1 MKTLKTLE
9 LKFQIKDTSSEG
21 MFSGYASTFGN
32 LDQGG
37 DIVAPGAFT
46 KTIKDR
52 QDHPILMNHNSRA
65 VIGVNKSY
73 REDAHGLYVE
83 GQLVLGSQGGRD
95 AYELMKAGALTGLSI
110 GYDTVVDEMNWD
122 TGVRTL
128 KELKLWEYSL
138 TAFPMNEQAQITS
151 VKTYERFKSEFDDLL
166 AFLKSKPRLS
176 PERLALVDHA
186 IKEFSAL
193 RAVQSTLAAATHD
206 HHEPSE
212 AHSGLGKVTNSLLEV
227 LSR

>member
-9 LKFQIKDTSSEG
+9 LKFQIKETSAEG
-21 MFSGYASTFGN
+21 SFNGYASTFGN
-32 LDQGG
+32 LDLGG
-37 DIVAPGAFT
+37 DIVAPGAFA

-52 QDHPILMNHNSRA
+52 QDHPILLNHNTRA

-128 KELKLWEYSL
+128 KEVKLWEYSL
-138 TAFPMNEQAQITS
+138 TAFPMNEAAQVTS
-151 VKTYERFKSEFDDLL
+151 VKSFDRFTAEIDSLL
-166 AFLKSKPRLS
+166 ALLKSKKRLT
-176 PERLALVDHA
+176 PERLAYVEHV

-193 RAVQSTLAAATHD
+193 RAEQCSLEAATQD
-206 HHEPSE
+206 DHEPSD
-212 AHSGLGKVTNSLLEV
+212 AHSGFGTRTDSILER
-227 LSR
+227 LSI